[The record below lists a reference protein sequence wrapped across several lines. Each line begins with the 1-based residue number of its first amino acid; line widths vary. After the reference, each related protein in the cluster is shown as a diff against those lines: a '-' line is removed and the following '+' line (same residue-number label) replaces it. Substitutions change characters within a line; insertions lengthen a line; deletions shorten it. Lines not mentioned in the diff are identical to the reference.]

1 MENEPLS
8 FAVGQVAELGGV
20 TVRTLHHF
28 DRIGLLKPSG
38 RTHAGYRR
46 YGESDLQ
53 RLQQILLYRELG
65 FPLEE
70 IATILEEPSADAVV
84 HLRQQRELLGSRVRR
99 LVLMIAAVDKEM
111 EAYKMGIQLT
121 PEERFEVWGDF
132 DPDEY
137 EAEAEERWG
146 DSDAFGESQRRVSRY
161 SKEDWLRI
169 KAEAE
174 NVTKR
179 LIAAMAS
186 GEPPDGDVAMG
197 LVEEHRQH
205 ISRWFYECSHE
216 TQTALGDMYVADPR
230 FRKTYE
236 DMAEGL
242 AEYVRTAIRAS
253 ATREGSS

>member
-1 MENEPLS
+1 MKRETLS
-8 FAVGQVAELGGV
+8 YAVGQLAELAGV

-38 RTHAGYRR
+38 RTHAGYRL

-70 IATILEEPSADAVV
+70 IGTILDEPDGDAVV
-84 HLRQQRELLGSRVRR
+84 HLRRQRGLLETRIRR
-99 LVLMIAAVDKEM
+99 LELMVAAVDKEM

-132 DPDEY
+132 DPDEHA
-137 EAEAEERWG
+137 AEAEERWG
-146 DSDAFGESQRRVSRY
+146 DSDAFGETQRRASRY

-169 KAEAE
+169 KAEADD
-174 NVTKR
+174 VTER
-179 LIAAMAS
+179 LVAAMTS
-186 GEPPDGDVAMG
+186 GEPPDGNVAMD
-197 LVEEHRQH
+197 LVEVHRQH

-216 TQTALGDMYVADPR
+216 MQAALGDMYVADPR

-236 DMAEGL
+236 DMAQGL
-242 AEYVRTAIRAS
+242 AEYVRAAIRANAAQAES
-253 ATREGSS
+253 A

>member
-1 MENEPLS
+1 MEKEAQS
-8 FAVGQVAELGGV
+8 YAVGQIAELAGV
-20 TVRTLHHF
+20 TVRTLHHY

-38 RTHAGYRR
+38 RNHAGYRR
-46 YGESDLQ
+46 YAGSDLQ

-70 IATILEEPSADAVV
+70 IATILDEPDGDEVV
-84 HLRQQRELLGSRVRR
+84 HLRRQRELLESRIRR
-99 LVLMIAAVDKEM
+99 LELMVAAVDKEM

-132 DPDEY
+132 NPDEHV
-137 EAEAEERWG
+137 AEAKERWG
-146 DSDAFGESQRRVSRY
+146 RSEAFRESQRRVSRY

-174 NVTKR
+174 DITKR
-179 LIAAMAS
+179 LTAAMAS
-186 GEPPDGDVAMG
+186 GERPDGDVAMG

-216 TQTALGDMYVADPR
+216 MQAALGDLYVADPR

-242 AEYVRTAIRAS
+242 AEYVRAAIRANT
-253 ATREGSS
+253 TRGGSD